1 MTSLR
6 PHQVAALNGLK
17 HSIASGHR
25 RPLLQAPTGFGKT
38 VVAAEIVKG
47 AQAKHKRVC
56 FCVPALG
63 LIDQTFDRF
72 VENGISPDLMGI
84 IQANHPWRRPRAPIQ
99 IATAQSLARRDRPET
114 DIVVIDEAHIRFGVY
129 EQWMADSGY
138 STKVGGMGSGP
149 PSENQPQA
157 NVVAGKMP
165 LFIGLTATPW
175 SKGLGLLFDDLIK
188 PTSLRELIDQNFLSP
203 FRVFAPSHPDLT
215 GVKTL
220 AGDYH
225 EGELAERM
233 NKPVLV
239 ANIVETWLAR
249 GEGRPTLC
257 FATGRAHAKAIYDQF
272 TAVGVPAA
280 YVDANTPREE
290 REQIGK
296 DLGAGRLKVVV
307 NIGTLTTGIDWDVRC
322 LILARPTKSESLFV
336 QIIGRALRTAP
347 GKANAILLDHSD
359 THLRLGMVT
368 DIDRDDLDDGR
379 ARKGSEADAK
389 DKTEP
394 LPWEC
399 KGCAAV
405 VPARIDKCC
414 ECGMARRRPVN
425 VDHVDGALTELQ
437 AGGKR
442 GAKPASVTDQVK
454 AQGKAGVYA
463 QLLFFA
469 EERGRAIGWA
479 GHTYRELF
487 GDFPKGLSKNF
498 ASEPTPLMRSWL
510 RSRDI
515 RYAKAMAAKTEAAH
529 V

>member
-1 MTSLR
+1 MTTLR
-6 PHQVAALNGLK
+6 PHQVAALDGLK
-17 HSIASGHR
+17 ASIASGHR
-25 RPLLQAPTGFGKT
+25 RPLLQAPTGAGKT
-38 VVAAEIVKG
+38 VIAAEIVRG
-47 AQAKHKRVC
+47 ALAKHKRLC

-84 IQANHPWRRPRAPIQ
+84 LQADHSWRRPRAPVQ
-99 IATAQSLARRDRPET
+99 IATAQTLARRDLPET

-129 EQWMADSGY
+129 QQWMADSGY
-138 STKVGGMGSGP
+138 STRLGGMGSGP
-149 PSENQPQA
+149 TPETPPQA
-157 NVVAGKMP
+157 TPAPAKRV

-175 SKGLGLLFDDLIK
+175 AKGLGLLFDDLIK
-188 PTSLRELIDQNFLSP
+188 PTSLTELIDQKYLSP
-203 FRVFAPSHPDLT
+203 FRVFAPSHPDLA
-215 GVKTL
+215 GVKTV

-225 EGELAERM
+225 EGQLAERM
-233 NKPVLV
+233 NRPVLV

-272 TAVGVPAA
+272 QAVGVPAA
-280 YVDANTPREE
+280 YVDAYTPREE
-290 REQIGK
+290 REVIGRQ
-296 DLGAGRLKVVV
+296 LAAGNVKVVV

-347 GKANAILLDHSD
+347 GKADAILLDHSD
-359 THLRLGMVT
+359 THLRLGLVT
-368 DIDRDDLDDGR
+368 DIDRDYLDDGNPKR
-379 ARKGSEADAK
+379 GASEAK
-389 DKTEP
+389 KKIEP

-399 KGCAAV
+399 KGCHAV
-405 VPARIDKCC
+405 VPARADKCG
-414 ECGMARRRPVN
+414 ECGVARRRPVN
-425 VDHVDGALTELQ
+425 VDHVDGALTELT

-442 GAKPASVTDQVK
+442 GSKPASVGDQVK
-454 AQGKAGVYA
+454 AMGKASVYA
-463 QLLFFA
+463 QLLAYA

-498 ASEPTPLMRSWL
+498 ATEPTPLMRSWL
-510 RSRDI
+510 KSRDI
-515 RYAKAMAAKTEAAH
+515 RYAKAMAAKVEAAH
-529 V
+529 A